1 MLDEPNITDAA
12 NSDKSAKDSSM
23 GYGHLG
29 ETRHDGTLDHG
40 NNSDIVRCKVTVLTG
55 ANDLKSMALP
65 PKSESS

>member
-1 MLDEPNITDAA
+1 MVDEPNVTDAA

-23 GYGHLG
+23 SYGHLG
-29 ETRHDGTLDHG
+29 ETRHDGSPDYG
-40 NNSDIVRCKVTVLTG
+40 NDSDDVRCKVTVLTG